1 MGTMWVRGVSLML
14 VGALLLGGCAVP
26 GGAPDG
32 RLAAETFGRG
42 VLNLLLAPVMIVAGI
57 AQGLAFLPYTLGV
70 GLGELNR
77 SLIQAQAVSLDDS
90 YQATYGVG
98 LADPRV
104 DQKTGE
110 VAGETVGFGRY
121 RPEAMMEATRAFQ
134 RLLVSQ
140 GMDEERARH
149 YVLGGVYTHTRS
161 RGHILLSVSYRH
173 SAMQPFRV
181 VSKHTGIA
189 TTLRPES
196 MGWREPYER
205 DVNGSV
211 VDEVI
216 DWTGLEYSL
225 LRHDKAVATLMA
237 LAVESVKS
245 GKRSPDYWVVERR
258 WMAGETTAIIRE
270 SAGRVQI
277 EGLRADKP

>member
-1 MGTMWVRGVSLML
+1 MWMRGVSLGL
-14 VGALLLGGCAVP
+14 VGALLLGGCAAP

-57 AQGLAFLPYTLGV
+57 VQGLAFLPYTLGM
-70 GLGELNR
+70 GLSELNR

-90 YQATYGVG
+90 YKATFGVA

-161 RGHILLSVSYRH
+161 RGHILLSVAYRH
-173 SAMQPFRV
+173 TAMQPFRV

-196 MGWREPYER
+196 MGWREPYPR
-205 DVNGSV
+205 DVDGAV

-225 LRHDKAVATLMA
+225 LRQDKVVATLMA

-245 GKRSPDYWVVERR
+245 GKRSPDYWAIERR
-258 WMAGETTAIIRE
+258 WIAGESTAIIRE
-270 SAGRVQI
+270 SAGRVKI
-277 EGLRADKP
+277 DGLPG